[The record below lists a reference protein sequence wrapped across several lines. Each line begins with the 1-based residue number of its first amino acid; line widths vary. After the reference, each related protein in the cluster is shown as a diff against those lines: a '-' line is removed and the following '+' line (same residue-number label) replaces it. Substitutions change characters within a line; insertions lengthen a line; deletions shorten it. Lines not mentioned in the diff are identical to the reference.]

1 VTARRVLTAGD
12 STLVVEFDERIDEAV
27 NRQVVAL
34 ATTISEAALEGV
46 RDVVPAYRSLAVY
59 FDPLTIDRAALAARI
74 SAFETASG
82 DPEASA
88 ASPVRVPV
96 CYGQSFGPDLADV
109 AAFGGMSEAD
119 AVALHAQRVYR
130 VYMLGFLPGF
140 AYMGA
145 VDERL
150 AMPRRS
156 TPRLE
161 VAAGSVAI
169 AGPQTGIYPMT
180 SPGGWQIIGR
190 TPLRIFEA
198 SRSDPFLLHPG
209 DSVQFHPIGE
219 REFSELGG

>member
-1 VTARRVLTAGD
+1 VLSAGD

-34 ATTISEAALEGV
+34 ATMISEAALEGV
-46 RDVVPAYRSLAVY
+46 RDVVPAYRSLTVY
-59 FDPLTIDRAALAARI
+59 FDPLTIERAALEARI
-74 SAFETASG
+74 SAFEATSG
-82 DPEASA
+82 DLEGRAVA
-88 ASPVRVPV
+88 TVRVPV

-109 AAFGGMSEAD
+109 AAFAGMSEAE

-140 AYMGA
+140 AYMAA
-145 VDERL
+145 VDARL

-169 AGPQTGIYPMT
+169 AGPQTGIYPIA

-190 TPLRIFEA
+190 TPLRTFDA
-198 SRSDPFLLHPG
+198 ARPDPFLLHPG
-209 DSVQFHPIGE
+209 DTVQFYPIGD
-219 REFSELGG
+219 REFSELDGQLT

>member
-1 VTARRVLTAGD
+1 VLTAGD
-12 STLVVEFDERIDEAV
+12 STLIVEFEERIDEAI

-34 ATTISEAALEGV
+34 ATTIREAALEGV

-59 FDPLTIDRAALAARI
+59 FDPLTIDRARLAARI
-74 SAFETASG
+74 STAEAGSG
-82 DPEASA
+82 DLEADA
-88 ASPVRVPV
+88 VAPVRVAV
-96 CYGQSFGPDLADV
+96 CYGRSFGPDLADV
-109 AAFGGMSEAD
+109 AAFGGMSEAS
-119 AVALHAQRVYR
+119 AVALHVQRVYR

-169 AGPQTGIYPMT
+169 AGPQTGIYPIA

-190 TPLRIFEA
+190 TPLRMFDA

-209 DSVQFHPIGE
+209 DTVQFHPIDE
-219 REFSELGG
+219 REFSELGGQLT